1 MAISYVNDLRL
12 SEMATGDNSGTW
24 GTVTNT
30 NLSLIGDAMGYGTR
44 AIANASADNITIA
57 DGTADADR
65 AMYLK
70 LTGGGQ
76 ACTVTLLPNTV
87 SKVWMMENGTNSA
100 LTFTQGSGA
109 NVVIPAGDT
118 KIIASDG
125 GGSDAIVYD
134 VFASLSTGDLN
145 VTGATTITTADN
157 TAQLTLISTD
167 ADANVGPLFVMNR
180 NSSSPADDDQLG
192 KIQFLGEDDA
202 DNSTI
207 YGQIVNQ
214 IKDASNGTED
224 GRMSFNII
232 TGGADR
238 SFLNMTHDSTQAE
251 VVINEESIDLDF
263 RVESNGNTHM
273 LFVDGG
279 SDHVNIGTDTD
290 YGGRLNIKT
299 EDNTTNLVLVCT
311 DTDANEG
318 PILELVRDA
327 GNVPGDGDAIGV
339 IKFKQDDTNLS
350 MTTFAEIAAF
360 STDVSAGT
368 TDTTLDFNSLTGGSE
383 RNRIRI
389 APSETILNDGSTD
402 LDFRI
407 ESDGNT
413 HMLFV
418 DGGNDEVLIGSAT
431 SDRSEN
437 FQVLNSGAKSQIG
450 IHTNRASAGGSELAL
465 SHNRDTSVGS
475 FTKLND
481 GDTIGHISFY
491 GCDGTDINTEGAR
504 ISAEVNGTTG
514 TNDMPTKL
522 VFSTTKDGEAQITEA
537 MRISENQNVSIGNTN
552 KANAKLE
559 IATGNITVIQA
570 RYVDGSDVS
579 LMELKH
585 ARASG
590 GTNATM
596 IQFQDS
602 GGTERGTIKTTGSAT
617 AYNTSSDYRLKENVD
632 YSWDATT
639 RLKQLKPARFNF
651 TEDDTNTLVDGFMA
665 HEVMSIVPNAIFG
678 EKDGVKTVTNSVL
691 NSLGNVLSEGVTE
704 EYWEKGKTAR
714 TDDDGNEVEEAI
726 YPSDSTW
733 TASKEM
739 PVYQQIDQSKLVPL
753 LVKTIQ
759 ELEARITALES

>member
-1 MAISYVNDLRL
+1 MDFYTNNALRFSITNSEVVSND
-12 SEMATGDNSGTW
+12 S
-24 GTVTNT
+24 
-30 NLSLIGDAMGYGTR
+30 
-44 AIANASADNITIA
+44 SAD
-57 DGTADADR
+57 
-65 AMYLK
+65 
-70 LTGGGQ
+70 
-76 ACTVTLLPNTV
+76 V
-87 SKVWMMENGTNSA
+87 
-100 LTFTQGSGA
+100 
-109 NVVIPAGDT
+109 
-118 KIIASDG
+118 
-125 GGSDAIVYD
+125 
-134 VFASLSTGDLN
+134 
-145 VTGATTITTADN
+145 
-157 TAQLTLISTD
+157 
-167 ADANVGPLFVMNR
+167 
-180 NSSSPADDDQLG
+180 
-192 KIQFLGEDDA
+192 
-202 DNSTI
+202 
-207 YGQIVNQ
+207 
-214 IKDASNGTED
+214 
-224 GRMSFNII
+224 
-232 TGGADR
+232 
-238 SFLNMTHDSTQAE
+238 
-251 VVINEESIDLDF
+251 DF
-263 RVESNGNTHM
+263 RVESNGNTHA

-279 SDHVNIGTDTD
+279 NDHVCINTATDH
-290 YGGRLNIKT
+290 GGVLNVET
-299 EDNTTNLVLVCT
+299 SDNSANLVLVCT